1 VNKNTPSSLFK
12 ARLALRHATHADEN
26 DIASSMLAEFPL
38 GKRERDEI
46 VETAHTIVTKSREMK
61 TERGTLDAFMQEFG
75 LSNQEGVALMCLAEA
90 LLRIPNAET
99 QSALISEKISSG
111 NWADHRGSSQDLF
124 VNAGVW
130 ALMLTGGVIRLED
143 HVTRDVAG
151 WTRSAV
157 SRMSEPVIRKAVLQ
171 AMRIMGHQFVFGRTI
186 KEALKQRAKRP
197 EGSRLFS
204 FDMLGE
210 GARTAAAAERYQELY
225 RQVIAA
231 VGKAV
236 QDEGDDIAGRSSIS
250 IKLSA
255 LHPRYE
261 AVKHDRVMGELLPRV
276 KELALLARTYH
287 MQLTIDAEEAD
298 RLDVS
303 LDLFEALAR
312 DPDLSGWQGL
322 GMVVQAYQ
330 KRSTAMI
337 DWLIVLAEETGRQ
350 FPIRLVKGAYWDS
363 EIKHAQELGYPDY
376 PVWTRKVTTDL
387 CYLASAKR
395 MLDAPHAFFPQFATH
410 NAHSLAAVAA
420 MGKGQKMEFQRLH
433 GMGKLLY
440 KAAGM
445 AIEDMPPVRTYA
457 PVGAHED
464 LLPYLVRR
472 LLENG
477 ANSSF
482 VNRFMDAD
490 VPVAD
495 VVSDP
500 VTAVAAMSN
509 MRHGG
514 IPVPADL
521 YGDRKNSSGID
532 LANPLESQALVEAL
546 QKISKTTYEAPSIVC
561 GKGVGGEEIAVKS
574 PADNRVV
581 VGSTRHAEPE
591 DINRALDAAAK
602 AQKDWNALGGEAR
615 ADILE
620 TLADLIEKHRVPL
633 LDLLAREAGRT
644 IADGVSEVREA
655 ADFCRYYA
663 LQARLHFGEPRA
675 LTSPTG
681 ESNQLSMH
689 GRGVFFCIS
698 PWNFPLAIFTGQITA
713 ALASGNAVIAK
724 PADPTPLVGAYAIR
738 LMHQAGV
745 PTDVLHLLIGRGSKM
760 GAAVVSDERVIGV
773 ALTGST
779 GTAQTINQA
788 LAAKTGPINT
798 LIAET
803 GGQNV
808 MIVDSSALPEQVT
821 DDVMTSAF
829 SSAGQRCSALRVVYL
844 QDSIA
849 DKIIEML
856 KGAMAERQIGNPL
869 DLATDVGPVINVSSR
884 NGLEKHIERMHKEAT
899 LIAKGEMPEGLENG
913 SFLAPHIFEIPSL
926 STLEDEEF
934 GPILHVIRYAPK
946 DIDKVMSEIGDTG
959 FGLTFGVHSRIE
971 GYWLDLFRKN
981 AVGNTYV
988 NRNMI
993 GAVVGVQPFGGM
1005 GLSGTGPKAGG
1016 PHYMLRFATEKV
1028 LTINTA
1034 AIGGN
1039 TELFRLNE
1047 CQPG

>member
-1 VNKNTPSSLFK
+1 MNINSHSQLSD
-12 ARLALRHATHADEN
+12 ARLALRQATHADEN
-26 DIASSMLAEFPL
+26 NIAASMLADFPL
-38 GKRERDEI
+38 ERAARDEI
-46 VETAHTIVTKSREMK
+46 VETAHAIVTKSREM
-61 TERGTLDAFMQEFG
+61 TSERGTLDAFMQEFG

-99 QSALISEKISSG
+99 QDALIAEKISSG
-111 NWADHRGSSQDLF
+111 NWADHRGSSEDLF

-130 ALMLTGGVIRLED
+130 ALMLTGGVIKLD
-143 HVTRDVAG
+143 DNVTKDAAG
-151 WTRSAV
+151 WTKSAV
-157 SRMSEPVIRKAVLQ
+157 ARLSGPVIRKATMQ

-186 KEALKQRAKRP
+186 KEALKQRSRLDA
-197 EGSRLFS
+197 GNRLFS

-210 GARTAAAAERYQELY
+210 GARTAADAERYQELY
-225 RQVIAA
+225 RRVIVA

-236 QDEGDDIAGRSSIS
+236 KDEGDDIAARSSIS

-261 AVKHDRVMGELLPRV
+261 AVKSHRVMKELLPQV
-276 KELALLARTYH
+276 KELALLAKSH
-287 MQLTIDAEEAD
+287 NMQLTIDAEEAD
-298 RLDVS
+298 RLEIS
-303 LDLFEALAR
+303 LDIFEALAR
-312 DPDLSGWQGL
+312 DSELSGWQGL
-322 GMVVQAYQ
+322 GLVVQAYQ
-330 KRSTAMI
+330 KRGPALV
-337 DWLIVLAEETGRQ
+337 DWLIALAEETGRR
-350 FPIRLVKGAYWDS
+350 FPTRLVKGAYWDT
-363 EIKHAQELGYPDY
+363 EIKHAQELGYTDY

-387 CYLASAKR
+387 CYLASAR
-395 MLDAPHAFFPQFATH
+395 QMLAAPHAFYPQFATH

-420 MGKGQKMEFQRLH
+420 MGKGVEMEFQRLH
-433 GMGKLLY
+433 GMGDLLY

-445 AIEDMPPVRTYA
+445 VIKDMPRIRTYA

-490 VPVAD
+490 VPVNE
-495 VVSDP
+495 VVGDP
-500 VTAVAAMSN
+500 VAAVASMKDK
-509 MRHGG
+509 RHGG
-514 IPVPADL
+514 IPVPAEL
-521 YGDRKNSSGID
+521 YGDRLNSSGLD
-532 LANPLESQALVEAL
+532 LANPLETEPLVEAL
-546 QKISKTTYEAPSIVC
+546 AKRSEITYQAPSIVC
-561 GKGVGGEEIAVKS
+561 GKAVGGEEIPVKC
-574 PADNRVV
+574 PADNRIVI
-581 VGSTRHAEPE
+581 GTTRHAGPG
-591 DINRALDAAAK
+591 DINQALDAAAR
-602 AQKDWNALGGEAR
+602 AQKSWDALGGEYR
-615 ADILE
+615 AQILE
-620 TLADLIEKHRVPL
+620 RAADLIEEHRVPL
-633 LDLLAREAGRT
+633 LDLLAREAGRV
-644 IADGVSEVREA
+644 IADGISEVREA

-663 LQARLHFGEPRA
+663 LQARRNFAEPMS
-675 LTSPTG
+675 LKSPTG

-724 PADPTPLVGAYAIR
+724 PADPTPLVGAYTVR
-738 LMHQAGV
+738 LMHEAGV
-745 PTDVLHLLIGRGSKM
+745 PADILHLLIGRGSKM
-760 GAAVVSDERVIGV
+760 GAAVVSDERVTGV

-779 GTAQTINQA
+779 FTAQTINRA

-849 DKIIEML
+849 DKVIEML
-856 KGAMAERQIGNPL
+856 KGALAERQIGEPL
-869 DLATDVGPVINVSSR
+869 DLATDVGPVINRSSR
-884 NGLEKHIERMHKEAT
+884 TGLEAHIERMLKET
-899 LIAKGEMPEGLENG
+899 RLIAKGTVPDGLENG
-913 SFLAPHIFEIPSL
+913 SFLAPHIFEIPALSSL
-926 STLEDEEF
+926 KDEEF
-934 GPILHVIRYAPK
+934 GPVLHVIRYAPK
-946 DIDKVMSEIGDTG
+946 DIDKVMADIRDTG
-959 FGLTFGVHSRIE
+959 FGLTFGIHSRIE
-971 GYWLDLFRKN
+971 GFWLDLFEKN

-1016 PHYMLRFATEKV
+1016 PHYMLRFATEKI

-1047 CQPG
+1047 C

>member
-1 VNKNTPSSLFK
+1 VNPTTPSPLSA
-12 ARLALRHATHADEN
+12 ARLVLRQTTHAGEN
-26 DIASSMLAEFPL
+26 VTAAKMLADFPL
-38 GKRERDEI
+38 NKTHRDRI
-46 VETAHTIVTKSREMK
+46 VSTAHAIVSKSREMT

-99 QSALISEKISSG
+99 QDALIAEKIASG

-124 VNAGVW
+124 VNASVW
-130 ALMLTGGVIRLED
+130 ALMMTGGVIKLD
-143 HVTRDVAG
+143 DNITHDAAG
-151 WTRSAV
+151 WTKSAV
-157 SRMSEPVIRKAVLQ
+157 ARMSGPVIRKATMQ
-171 AMRIMGHQFVFGRTI
+171 AMRIMGHQFVFGRSI
-186 KEALKQRAKRP
+186 KEALKQRAKRKP
-197 EGSRLFS
+197 GNRLFS

-210 GARTAAAAERYQELY
+210 GARTAADAERHQELY
-225 RQVIAA
+225 RKVIVE

-236 QDEGDDIAGRSSIS
+236 QDEGDNIGASSSIS

-261 AVKHDRVMGELLPRV
+261 AVKHQRVKNELLPRV
-276 KELALLARTYH
+276 KELALLAKSYN

-298 RLDVS
+298 RLDIS
-303 LDLFEALAR
+303 LDLFESLAR
-312 DPDLSGWQGL
+312 DPDLSAWQGL
-322 GMVVQAYQ
+322 GLVVQTYQ
-330 KRSTAMI
+330 KRGPEVI
-337 DWLIVLAEETGRQ
+337 KWLIALAEDTGRRI
-350 FPIRLVKGAYWDS
+350 PTRLVKGAYWDT
-363 EIKHAQELGYPDY
+363 EIKHSQELGFADY

-387 CYLASAKR
+387 CYLACAQL
-395 MLDAPHAFFPQFATH
+395 MLDAPHAFYPQFATH

-420 MGKGQKMEFQRLH
+420 MGKGKEMEFQRLH

-445 AIEDMPPVRTYA
+445 VIDDMPRVRTYA

-490 VPVAD
+490 VPVSE

-500 VTAVAAMSN
+500 VRAVEDMQN
-509 MRHGG
+509 KRHSG

-521 YGDRKNSSGID
+521 YGDRLNSSGLD
-532 LANPLESQALVEAL
+532 LADPLEVRALEEAL
-546 QKISKTTYEAPSIVC
+546 AERTAITYAAPSIVC
-561 GKGVGGEEIAVKS
+561 GKAVGGEELPVKC
-574 PADNRVV
+574 PTDNRIV
-581 VGSTRHAEPE
+581 VGSHRHADAE
-591 DINRALDAAAK
+591 DVDRALDAAVA
-602 AQKDWNALGGEAR
+602 AQKTWDSVGGEAR
-615 ADILE
+615 AEILE
-620 TLADLIEKHRVPL
+620 RAADLIEEHRVPL
-633 LDLLAREAGRT
+633 LDLLAKEAGRV
-644 IADGVSEVREA
+644 IADGISEIREA

-663 LQARLHFGEPRA
+663 LQARGKFGQP
-675 LTSPTG
+675 LSLKSPTG
-681 ESNQLSMH
+681 ESNQLSLH

-713 ALASGNAVIAK
+713 ALAAGNAVIAK
-724 PADPTPLVGAYAIR
+724 PADPTPLVGAYAVR
-738 LMHQAGV
+738 LLHEAGV
-745 PTDVLHLLIGRGSKM
+745 PTDVLHMLIGRGSTM
-760 GAAVVSDERVIGV
+760 GASVVSDERITGV

-779 GTAQTINQA
+779 TTAQTINRA
-788 LAAKTGPINT
+788 LAAKNGPINT

-821 DDVMTSAF
+821 DDVITSAF
-829 SSAGQRCSALRVVYL
+829 SSAGQRCSALRVLYL

-849 DKIIEML
+849 DKVINML
-856 KGAMAERQIGNPL
+856 KGALAERQIGDPL
-869 DLATDVGPVINVSSR
+869 DLATDIGPLINRGSR
-884 NGLEKHIERMHKEAT
+884 NGLEAHIERMHSEAK
-899 LIAKGEMPEGLENG
+899 LIGKGNIPDGLESG
-913 SFLAPHIFEIPSL
+913 SFLAPHIFEIPSMASL
-926 STLEDEEF
+926 KDEEF
-934 GPILHVIRYAPK
+934 GPILHVIRFSHK
-946 DIDKVMSEIGDTG
+946 DIDKVMADIRETG
-959 FGLTFGVHSRIE
+959 FGLTFGIHSRIE

-1016 PHYMLRFATEKV
+1016 PHYMLRFATEKI

-1047 CQPG
+1047 CHSD